1 MFVVSFVIV
10 DCMVVIAELLMDLRI
25 LSLLEDM
32 GTNKKNGEK
41 PEAHYLV
48 PDVLHSIS
56 IGEYLQN
63 WHCFIKLLF
72 EWIEKEI
79 LPQNQLIN

>member
-25 LSLLEDM
+25 LGLMEDA
-32 GTNKKNGEK
+32 GLRNRNNNSKV
-41 PEAHYLV
+41 PLEAHYLV

-56 IGEYLQN
+56 IG
-63 WHCFIKLLF
+63 I
-72 EWIEKEI
+72 
-79 LPQNQLIN
+79 NQVIHT

>member
-25 LSLLEDM
+25 LSLMEDAGM
-32 GTNKKNGEK
+32 RKNKNKL
-41 PEAHYLV
+41 PVEAHYLV

-56 IGEYLQN
+56 IGT
-63 WHCFIKLLF
+63 
-72 EWIEKEI
+72 
-79 LPQNQLIN
+79 P

>member
-25 LSLLEDM
+25 LGLMEDA
-32 GTNKKNGEK
+32 GLRNKNSNNKL
-41 PEAHYLV
+41 PVEAHYLV

-56 IGEYLQN
+56 IG
-63 WHCFIKLLF
+63 
-72 EWIEKEI
+72 
-79 LPQNQLIN
+79 NQL